1 MMLLWSE
8 ASFELWNGIVVWQ
21 TYSGTYKEIRLTL
34 VTNAEIIVL
43 KEAGDQKKNVVSN
56 KVWDSLLWWSGT

>member
-8 ASFELWNGIVVWQ
+8 ASFELWNGIVVWL

-43 KEAGDQKKNVVSN
+43 KEAGDKKDNLPI
-56 KVWDSLLWWSGT
+56 LLI

>member
-43 KEAGDQKKNVVSN
+43 KEAGDQKKNLVSN
-56 KVWDSLLWWSGT
+56 